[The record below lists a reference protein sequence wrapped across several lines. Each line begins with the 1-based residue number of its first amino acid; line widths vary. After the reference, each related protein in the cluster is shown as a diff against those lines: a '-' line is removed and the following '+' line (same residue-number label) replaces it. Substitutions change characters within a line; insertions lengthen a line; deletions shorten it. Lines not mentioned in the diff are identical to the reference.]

1 MNWKFWTKGEK
12 ADDQAVIKQLY
23 EQVNRIGEC
32 LIQVSAQVTG
42 NSTQLNEIGGQVN
55 KVARIQYKTGQDMQ
69 NKLERLSS
77 GMDDLQHW
85 QAAHDVNVAR
95 LNILEQQIENIAESL
110 IHWLD
115 DIDLVCSRL
124 QGEEQEMWR
133 QLLQQWARQ
142 ILGLLTEAGIREL
155 DVIGR
160 SFDPRWAESIS
171 TAARNPAMVSSSD
184 CEEANP
190 FVPYQVVEVIKR
202 GFALS
207 DGRLLRKA
215 QVITLQEESSHEQQ

>member
-95 LNILEQQIENIAESL
+95 LNTLEQQIENIAESL

-133 QLLQQWARQ
+133 QLLQQWAR
-142 ILGLLTEAGIREL
+142 
-155 DVIGR
+155 
-160 SFDPRWAESIS
+160 
-171 TAARNPAMVSSSD
+171 
-184 CEEANP
+184 
-190 FVPYQVVEVIKR
+190 
-202 GFALS
+202 
-207 DGRLLRKA
+207 
-215 QVITLQEESSHEQQ
+215 